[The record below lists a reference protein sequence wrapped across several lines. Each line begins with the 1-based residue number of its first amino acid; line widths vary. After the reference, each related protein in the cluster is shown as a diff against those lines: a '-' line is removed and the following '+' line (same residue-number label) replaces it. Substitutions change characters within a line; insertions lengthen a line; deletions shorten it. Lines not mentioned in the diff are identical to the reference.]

1 MKAVI
6 DKETTY
12 WSGKW
17 DGEDRVVCLPY
28 TGTQSSRTS
37 SGSEHL
43 TYDDRLPEALAERIR
58 GITGGSPMAVFLV
71 LLAGI
76 KGVLFRYTN
85 EENLIAGVPTF
96 PSGEA
101 SAPLLNPLL
110 LIKSRM
116 NKETSLKS
124 LLGGLKTAVGEAIA
138 HQQLPFWNYTGAL
151 ELPQTQDGRTLI
163 HTMISMDA
171 LHGEESHSRIASD
184 LSVRF
189 HLDGGSIAVRI
200 RYDGARYDAQT
211 VSRLTGH
218 LRQLLAVVLFQ
229 PELPLTEAQL
239 LTDEERTELT
249 ETFNETAA
257 LYEHDRSIHALFEDQ
272 VRRTPDAQALR
283 WEEGTLTY
291 RELNAQANAIGRTLL
306 AHGLR
311 PEQPVAIM
319 AERSAGMVAGIL
331 GILKAGGA
339 YVPVDPDYPEER
351 IRFLL
356 EDSGAKLLLA
366 QDRLQA
372 PAGFQGTVL
381 RLSLEAGLTAEE
393 EADPALICEPGSLAY
408 ILYTSGSTGR
418 PKGVMVEH
426 RSVVRLVRNTNYV
439 ALNEGTRILQTGAV
453 VFDAT
458 TFEIWG
464 ALLNGGV
471 LCFVPQEAILDAAK
485 LKAAIRG
492 LGINTMWLT
501 APLFNQLSQ
510 QEKGLFE
517 GLHTLIVGGDVL
529 SVPHI
534 NRVLEE
540 HPRLRLV
547 NGYGPTENTTFSTTH
562 AIEGIQES
570 AVPIGRPIANSTAYV
585 VDPAMNLMP
594 VGTWGEL
601 LVGGDG
607 VARGYLNRPELNE
620 EKFIPSP
627 FRAAERCYRTGDLV
641 RWRAD
646 GVLEYKGRID
656 SQVKIRGYRIETGEV
671 ETELLKHLGVKDA
684 VVVPLKDEAG
694 LYELAAYYVAE
705 GTLTPRELRTSLA
718 QELPAYMLPSYF
730 VPMDV
735 LPLTPNG
742 KVDRRALPAPDD
754 SAADQADFEAP
765 STAMELRLEP
775 LWRAVLSLKRP
786 VGRKDNF
793 FEIGGHSLRATKL
806 VAQVHKELGINI
818 QLKDIFKYPTLERMA
833 DELQTM
839 EKTEFASIRRVEE
852 QDDYGASSAQKRVYF
867 ASQQAGAELSY
878 NMPNILLL
886 EGPLDTGRLE
896 EAFRGLIARH
906 ETLRTSFCTV
916 DGEPRQVVHAE
927 VPFAI
932 ETIQVPGHEVGSL
945 AADFIRPF
953 DLSRAPLLRVGLV
966 QQSEE
971 RHILLFDTHHIV
983 SDGASMEVLV
993 DELASLYR
1001 GGDLTPLRIQYK
1013 DYAAWQQQRLQGE
1026 GYRAQ
1031 ERFWLDAFAGEPPV
1045 LDLPAD
1051 YARPAMKSFRGSIC
1065 EFKLTERQSEGLRR
1079 LARENGAT
1087 LYMVLLAVYKTLLH
1101 RYSSQEDL
1109 VVGTPVAGRPHAD
1122 LEPLIGMFVG
1132 TLPIRSYPEGS
1143 KTFVQYLEEIKEGT
1157 LQAFDHAEYP
1167 LEDLVERLGL
1177 KRELSRSPLFDTMF
1191 ALQTARNDSGE
1202 EEQEVTGG
1210 LRFAPYPSEHTV
1222 AKFDLTLF
1230 AVEEAEGL
1238 GCSFEYALSLFK
1250 RETVIRMAEHFSG
1263 LVDAVID
1270 NPQTELARL
1279 ELITPREKD
1288 SILGAFNDTDTKYP
1302 KDYTLHELF
1311 EEQAALR
1318 PDAPAVT
1325 FGNRQ
1330 LTYGELNGQANRLA
1344 RKLRAA
1350 GVCADRPVAMLT
1362 ERSTEMIIGILAVLK
1377 AGGAYVPMDP
1387 EYPEERLRFIMEDS
1401 GARELLTLTGLLDRA
1416 PEAERVILLDDEAS
1430 YDADA
1435 ANLEPVSG
1443 SGHLAYIMYTS
1454 GTTGRPKGNE
1464 TTHRNIIR
1472 VVRDTNYISIEPED
1486 SLLQLSSYAFD
1497 GSTFDIF
1504 GALLNG
1510 ARLVLVSKADLLE
1523 MTKLSMLI
1531 ASERISVLF
1540 ITTALFNVLV
1550 DLNLDSLSSLR
1561 KVLFGGERSSLAHVR
1576 KALEFLGP
1584 DRLLHV
1590 YGPTESTVF
1599 ATCYPVNEI
1608 GEGVVSLPIGRP
1620 IANTSAYIVQGGDP
1634 LRLAPIGVPG
1644 ELCVGGDGLARGYL
1658 NRPELTAEKFIP
1670 NPYRTEERLYRTGD
1684 LARWLP
1690 DGNIEFLGRIDHQ
1703 VKIRGH
1709 RIELGE
1715 VEAQILKAPSVQET
1729 IVLAWDDAEGSRQL
1743 AAYYV
1748 ADAPLSPGELRRF
1761 LARELPGYMIPAYF
1775 TRLEKMPLTPNG
1787 KIDRAALPAPS
1798 DQLDTGTPYEPPRT
1812 PAEAALA
1819 GVWQSVLGAKRVGIR
1834 DSFFDLGGDSI
1845 KAIQVSSRLLQ
1856 AGYKVEMKELFQY
1869 PTIAELGG
1877 RVRPAGRTADQEEA
1891 SGPVELTPILRWFL
1905 GEANEEPHHF
1915 NQSVMLYRPDGF
1927 REEAVRLAAAQVVK
1941 HHDALR
1947 MVFERSEEEGYSA
1960 RIRPSSEG
1968 EPFTLHTV
1976 DLRES
1981 ADPSAAVE
1989 QEAEAIQRSIDL
2001 GTGPLMKLGL
2011 FRCEDGDHLLLAIHH
2026 LAVDGVSWR
2035 ILFEDF
2041 ASAYEEALAGRTA
2054 ALPLKTDSFQLWA
2067 RSLSDYAAGSR
2078 MAAERAYWLS
2088 LADAQCPSLPK
2099 DYTAE
2104 ESSYVQDS
2112 ESVSVTWTAEETE
2125 LLLKQAHRAYNTEVN
2140 DLLLAALGLAV
2151 QRWTGQGKVLVNLE
2165 GHGREPIIP
2174 DMDITRTVGW
2184 FTSQFPVLLETD
2196 VDGDVG
2202 ENIKQVKEGLRAIP
2216 NKGIG
2221 YGLLKFLAEPEDSP
2235 LAALKPEISFNYLG
2249 QFDQDLE
2256 RSAIETSA
2264 YSSGM
2269 PLSGLTPRWYALD
2282 INGMISGGQLGLT
2295 ITYSRK
2301 EYRPET
2307 VQALADGLQTSL
2319 REVIRHCA
2327 AQQRR
2332 ELTPSDVTLRGMS
2345 AAELKG
2351 LASRTA
2357 HLGELEDVYP
2367 LTPMQAGMLFH
2378 SRYEPKSGAYF
2389 EQVTYNL
2396 HGSFDSEAFEKS
2408 LNGLISRHAVLRT
2421 NFLFGAADRP
2431 LQAVF
2436 RSRRAEYRYEDLR
2449 SLDEADREGRMATV
2463 IAEDAARGFD
2473 LGSDL
2478 LLRITVLRSGE
2489 TAYRFIWSFHHIV
2502 MDGWCL
2508 SVVNGEVFERYSAEL
2523 EGREAVLAPVTPYS
2537 DYIRWLQDQPKEE
2550 AASYWRQYLADYE
2563 QETKLPYGD
2572 TAAKEAGYTAAELTC
2587 ELGRD
2592 LTTRINRTAKAHQ
2605 VTFNTFMQTAWG
2617 IILQRYNNHGD
2628 AVFGSVVSGRPAHI
2642 PGVESM
2648 IGLFINTVPVRVR
2661 CEGQESVSALLR
2673 RIQEGALASQA
2684 YDYFPLYEI
2693 QSLAGGRQDLIH
2705 HIMVFENYPV
2715 EEQVEQLGG
2724 HPQAAFQISDV
2735 GMVEQTSYDFNLTV
2749 MPGEET
2755 AVKFEY
2761 NAELYSSR
2769 EIERIQGHL
2778 VHMLSQ
2784 MAEDPERSVES
2795 LELVTAGE
2803 KLALLESFGALPEG
2817 AEETSPLLFHELF
2830 EQQARRSPDETAV
2843 IFRDRSLTY
2852 GELNAR
2858 ANLLAVRLRESG
2870 IGREQ
2875 VVGILAERSVEMIT
2889 AVLAVWKAGG
2899 AYLPL
2904 DPDYPVERIEYML
2917 ENSRAQV
2924 LLTQSALTG
2933 LVAPWSDQ
2941 PEADRLVLN
2950 LDDEFLY
2957 NVNPDSV
2964 NPDSGG
2970 GEAAGLPNIN
2980 EPGDLAY
2987 VIYTSGTTGRPK
2999 GVMIEHRSLMSTAMA
3014 NRREYRLGEFPV
3026 RLLQLASFSFDVFAG
3041 DLTRALLNGG
3051 TMVICPKED
3060 RIDPERLHALIET
3073 YGLTLFEATPALVIP
3088 FLDYAARKD
3097 FSLTSLKLV
3106 ITSSDSCSVADYR
3119 VLQERWGSRIR
3130 IINSYGVTEAAID
3143 SSYYDEPLEKLPKT
3157 GHVPVGRAYMNARF
3171 YILDPQLR
3179 PVPVGVT
3186 GELCIGGPGVG
3197 RGYMHRPDLTAD
3209 KFIENP
3215 FVPGERIYRT
3225 GDAAR
3230 WIEDGNVDFIGRM
3243 DHQVKIRG
3251 YRIELG
3257 EIETA
3262 ILRFPGVKQA
3272 VVTDRTDERGSK
3284 YLCGYAAA
3292 ESELD
3297 LEALL
3302 QELRQSLPAH
3312 MVPARFMQ
3320 LERLPLTP
3328 NGKVDRKA
3336 LPEPE
3341 GRMMKGTEYVAPRS
3355 EGEARLAGIWQEV
3368 LGVELVGV
3376 KDSFFELGGHSLK
3389 VLELMRRIET
3399 DLGVEL
3405 PLRTVFEAP
3414 TLEALAAELVKSEL
3428 EPGSGTP
3435 VTRLN
3440 DSGPVQIFLFPPMI
3454 GSGLA
3459 FSELAKELDTY
3470 AVVYG
3475 LDYID
3480 DAPSEEEMLDRYVR
3494 AIIEVQ
3500 KEGPYLLG
3508 GYSMGG
3514 NLAFE
3519 VAKEMEKRGYTVSH
3533 LLMIDS
3539 ARIVRDYNLA
3549 SEELYR
3555 QVEESLD
3562 GVAEPFKQVLTGRH
3576 RARVHAYAEYGN
3588 RLVNR
3593 WSVQASVHNF
3603 IAAGGLVPGVSVRD
3617 DRLSWKHGT
3626 RAAYSEH
3633 MMKGGHDEILESGFV
3648 EANAQVLKSVLAGI
3662 AGQLQSESPE
3672 GTTV

>member
-28 TGTQSSRTS
+28 TGAQGSRITS
-37 SGSEHL
+37 GPETL
-43 TYDDRLPEALAERIR
+43 TYEEVLPESVTDRIL
-58 GITGGSPMAVFLV
+58 GITGGSPLAVFLV
-71 LLAGI
+71 LLAGM

-85 EENLIAGVPTF
+85 ETTLIAGVPTF
-96 PSGEA
+96 PPADAAE
-101 SAPLLNPLL
+101 PLLNPLL
-110 LIKSRM
+110 LIKSRLDQ
-116 NKETSLKS
+116 ETSLKT
-124 LLGGLKTAVGEAIA
+124 LLGVLKTAVGEAAA

-163 HTMISMDA
+163 HTIISMDS
-171 LHGEESHSRIASD
+171 LHGEESHSRIAAD

-189 HLDGGSIAVRI
+189 RLDGGRTAVRI
-200 RYDGARYDAQT
+200 RYDGSRYDAKAI
-211 VSRLTGH
+211 SRLTGH

-229 PELPLTEAQL
+229 PELPLSRVEM
-239 LTDEERTELT
+239 LTDEERSELT
-249 ETFNETAA
+249 GGFNRTAVP
-257 LYEHDRSIHALFEDQ
+257 YERDSSIHGLFEEQ
-272 VRRTPDAQALR
+272 VSRTPDAEALR
-283 WEEGTLTY
+283 WEEGALTY
-291 RELNAQANAIGRTLL
+291 RELNAQANGIARTLL

-319 AERSAGMVAGIL
+319 AERSAAMVAGIL

-351 IRFLL
+351 IGFLL

-366 QDRLQA
+366 QNSVQP
-372 PAGFQGTVL
+372 PAGFQGTVIP
-381 RLSLEAGLTAEE
+381 LSMEAGGAAEE
-393 EADPALICEPGSLAY
+393 GPVPAAVCEPGALAY

-426 RSVVRLVRNTNYV
+426 RSVVRLVRNTNY
-439 ALNEGTRILQTGAV
+439 AELNEDTRILQTGAV

-464 ALLNGGV
+464 ALLNGGL
-471 LCFVPQEAILDAAK
+471 LCFVPQEAILEAVK
-485 LKAAIRG
+485 LKSAIRRF
-492 LGINTMWLT
+492 GINTMWLT

-534 NRVLEE
+534 NRALEE
-540 HPRLRLV
+540 HPGLRLV

-562 AIEGIQES
+562 AIEGIQEA

-585 VDPAMNLMP
+585 VDPSMNLMP
-594 VGTWGEL
+594 VGAWGEL

-607 VARGYLNRPELNE
+607 VARGYLNRPELTE
-620 EKFIPSP
+620 DKFIRSP
-627 FRAAERCYRTGDLV
+627 FVAGERCYRTGDLV

-671 ETELLKHLGVKDA
+671 ESELLKLPGVRDA
-684 VVVPLKDEAG
+684 VVVPRKDEAG
-694 LYELAAYYVAE
+694 QYELAAYYVAE

-730 VPMDV
+730 VPLDV

-742 KVDRRALPAPDD
+742 KVDRRALPEPEAL
-754 SAADQADFEAP
+754 AADQADFEAP
-765 STAMELRLEP
+765 STVMELRLEP

-786 VGRKDNF
+786 VGRRDHF

-818 QLKDIFKYPTLERMA
+818 QLKDIFKYPTLESMA
-833 DELQTM
+833 RQLETM
-839 EKTEFASIRRVEE
+839 ESTGYASIERVEE
-852 QDDYGASSAQKRVYF
+852 QEDYPVSSAQKRIF
-867 ASQQAGAELSY
+867 FSSQQAGAELSY
-878 NMPNILLL
+878 NMPNILVL
-886 EGPLDTGRLE
+886 EGPLDAGRLE
-896 EAFRGLIARH
+896 DAFRRLIARH
-906 ETLRTSFCTV
+906 ETLRTSFHTV
-916 DGEPRQVVHAE
+916 DGEPRQAVHDE
-927 VPFAI
+927 VDFAI
-932 ETIQVPGHEVGSL
+932 DRLQ
-945 AADFIRPF
+945 AAGEEADTLVSGFVRPF
-953 DLSRAPLLRVGLV
+953 DLSLAPLLRVGLV
-966 QQSEE
+966 KSGPE
-971 RHILLFDTHHIV
+971 RHILLFDTHHII
-983 SDGASMEVLV
+983 SDGASMDVFVE
-993 DELASLYR
+993 ELASLYR
-1001 GGDLTPLRIQYK
+1001 GEDLPPLHIQYK
-1013 DYAAWQQQRLQGE
+1013 DYAAWQQDRLQGDL
-1026 GYRAQ
+1026 YREQ
-1031 ERFWLDAFAGEPPV
+1031 EHFWLDTFAGELPV
-1045 LDLPAD
+1045 LDLPTD
-1051 YARPAMKSFRGSIC
+1051 YARPAVKSFRGSVY
-1065 EFKLTERQSEGLRR
+1065 EFKLTERQNEGLRR
-1079 LARENGAT
+1079 LAQENGAT
-1087 LYMVLLAVYKTLLH
+1087 LYMVLLTAYKTLLH

-1109 VVGTPVAGRPHAD
+1109 VVGTPVAGRPHAE

-1132 TLPIRSYPEGS
+1132 TLPIRSYPEGA
-1143 KTFVQYLEEIKEGT
+1143 KTFLQYLQEIKEGT
-1157 LQAFDHAEYP
+1157 LQAFDHADYP
-1167 LEDLVERLGL
+1167 FEDLVERLGL

-1191 ALQTARNDSGE
+1191 ALQTAGGAPGE
-1202 EEQEVTGG
+1202 DAEPEAGG
-1210 LRFAPYPSEHTV
+1210 LRFAPYPTEHTV

-1230 AVEEAEGL
+1230 AAEEPDGL
-1238 GCSFEYALSLFK
+1238 GCSFEYAESLFNPVTI
-1250 RETVIRMAEHFSG
+1250 ERMAAHFSR
-1263 LVDAVID
+1263 LVDAVVSD
-1270 NPQTELARL
+1270 PEQPLAEL
-1279 ELITPREKD
+1279 ELITEGEREH
-1288 SILGAFNDTDTKYP
+1288 ILGAFNATETAYP
-1302 KDYTLHELF
+1302 KERTLHELF
-1311 EEQAALR
+1311 EEHAAQR

-1325 FGNRQ
+1325 FGDRQ

-1350 GVCADRPVAMLT
+1350 GVTADRPVAMLA
-1362 ERSTEMIIGILAVLK
+1362 ERSPEMVIGILAVLK

-1401 GARELLTLTGLLDRA
+1401 GARELLTLSGLLDRA
-1416 PEAERVILLDDEAS
+1416 PAAGRVILLDDEAS
-1430 YDADA
+1430 YDADE

-1443 SGHLAYIMYTS
+1443 SEHLAYIMYTS

-1472 VVRDTNYISIEPED
+1472 VVRDTNYITIGAED
-1486 SLLQLSSYAFD
+1486 TLLQLSSYAFD

-1510 ARLVLVSKADLLE
+1510 ARLVLVPKTDLLE
-1523 MTKLSMLI
+1523 MTKLSKLI

-1550 DLNLDSLSSLR
+1550 DLNLGSLSSLR
-1561 KVLFGGERSSLAHVR
+1561 KVLFGGERSSPAHVR
-1576 KALEFLGP
+1576 RALQFLGP

-1599 ATCYPVNEI
+1599 ATCYPVHELD
-1608 GEGVVSLPIGRP
+1608 EGSSSLPIGSP
-1620 IANTSAYIVQGGDP
+1620 IANTSVYIVQGGDP

-1658 NRPELTAEKFIP
+1658 NRPELTVEKFIP
-1670 NPYRTEERLYRTGD
+1670 NPYRTGERLYRTGD

-1729 IVLAWDDAEGSRQL
+1729 IVLAREDAEGSRQL

-1787 KIDRAALPAPS
+1787 KIDRAALPVPS

-1812 PAEAALA
+1812 PAEEALA
-1819 GVWQSVLGAKRVGIR
+1819 RVWQSVLGAKQVGIR

-1877 RVRPAGRTADQEEA
+1877 RVRPAGRTADQGEA

-1905 GEANEEPHHF
+1905 GEANAEPHHF

-1947 MVFERSEEEGYSA
+1947 MIFERSEEEGYSA
-1960 RIRPSSEG
+1960 RIRPSLEG
-1968 EPFTLHTV
+1968 ELFTLHTV

-2026 LAVDGVSWR
+2026 LVVDGVSWR

-2041 ASAYEEALAGRTA
+2041 ASAYEEALAGRAA

-2067 RSLSDYAAGSR
+2067 RSLADYAAGPR
-2078 MAAERAYWLS
+2078 MAAERDYWLG

-2112 ESVSVTWTAEETE
+2112 ESVSVTWTEEETE

-2184 FTSQFPVLLETD
+2184 FTSQFPVLLETG

-2269 PLSGLTPRWYALD
+2269 PLSGRTPRWYSLD

-2307 VQALADGLQTSL
+2307 VQALADGLQISL

-2345 AAELKG
+2345 AAELKE
-2351 LASRTA
+2351 LTSRTA

-2396 HGSFDSEAFEKS
+2396 YGTFDSEAFEKS

-2421 NFLFGAADRP
+2421 NFLFGASDRP

-2449 SLDEADREGRMATV
+2449 SLDEADREGHMAAV

-2478 LLRITVLRSGE
+2478 LLRIRVLRSSE
-2489 TAYRFIWSFHHIV
+2489 TAYRFIWSFHHII

-2572 TAAKEAGYTAAELTC
+2572 TAAKGSGYTAAELTC

-2592 LTTRINRTAKAHQ
+2592 LTNRINRTAKAHQ

-2661 CEGQESVSALLR
+2661 SEGKESVSALLR
-2673 RIQEGALASQA
+2673 RTQEGALASQA
-2684 YDYFPLYEI
+2684 YDYYPLYEI

-2761 NAELYSSR
+2761 NAELYSGR

-2778 VHMLSQ
+2778 VHMLAQ

-2803 KLALLESFGALPEG
+2803 REALLESFGALPEG
-2817 AEETSPLLFHELF
+2817 AEETRPLLFHELF
-2830 EQQARRSPDETAV
+2830 EQQARRSPEETAV
-2843 IFRDRSLTY
+2843 IFQDRSLTY

-2858 ANLLAVRLRESG
+2858 ASLLAVRLRESG

-2904 DPDYPVERIEYML
+2904 DPDYPAERIEYML
-2917 ENSRAQV
+2917 ENSKAQV
-2924 LLTQSALTG
+2924 LLTQAALTG
-2933 LVAPWSDQ
+2933 RVAPWSDQ
-2941 PEADRLVLN
+2941 PGADRLVLS
-2950 LDDEFLY
+2950 LDDESLY
-2957 NVNPDSV
+2957 SV
-2964 NPDSGG
+2964 NPDGG
-2970 GEAAGLPNIN
+2970 SVEAASLPNIN
-2980 EPGDLAY
+2980 APGDLAY

-3073 YGLTLFEATPALVIP
+3073 HGLTLFEATPALVVP

-3097 FSLTSLKLV
+3097 CALTSLKLV

-3119 VLQERWGSRIR
+3119 QLQERWGSRIR

-3197 RGYMHRPDLTAD
+3197 RGYMHRPDLTAE

-3230 WIEDGNVDFIGRM
+3230 WMEDGNVDFIGRM

-3272 VVTDRTDERGSK
+3272 VVIDRTDERGGK

-3292 ESELD
+3292 EAELD

-3302 QELRQSLPAH
+3302 KELRQSLPAH
-3312 MVPARFMQ
+3312 MVPARLMQ

-3341 GRMMKGTEYVAPRS
+3341 GRTLTGAEYVAPRS
-3355 EGEARLAGIWQEV
+3355 ENEKRLAGIWQEV
-3368 LGVELVGV
+3368 LGVETVGI
-3376 KDSFFELGGHSLK
+3376 KDNFFDLGGHSLK

-3399 DLGVEL
+3399 DLGLEL
-3405 PLRTVFEAP
+3405 PLRTVFETP
-3414 TLEALAAELVKSEL
+3414 TLEALAVEIVKSEL
-3428 EPGSGTP
+3428 DPGSGTP
-3435 VTRLN
+3435 ATRLN
-3440 DSGPVQIFLFPPMI
+3440 ASGPLRIFLFPPMI

-3459 FSELAKELDTY
+3459 FSELAVELDTH

-3480 DAPSEEEMLDRYVR
+3480 DAAGEEDMLDRYVR
-3494 AIIEVQ
+3494 AITEIQQES
-3500 KEGPYLLG
+3500 PFILG

-3519 VAKEMEKRGYTVSH
+3519 VTKEMEKRGYTVSH

-3539 ARIVRDYNLA
+3539 ARIVRDYNLDA
-3549 SEELYR
+3549 EELRR
-3555 QVEESLD
+3555 QVEASLE
-3562 GVAEPFKQVLTGRH
+3562 GVAEPFKEILTGRH
-3576 RARVHAYAEYGN
+3576 RERVHAYAQYGN

-3593 WSVQASVHNF
+3593 WSVQSSIHNF
-3603 IAAGGLVPGVSVRD
+3603 IAAGGLVPGVSVKD
-3617 DRLSWKHGT
+3617 DRLSWKQGT
-3626 RAAYSEH
+3626 RGAYTEH
-3633 MMKGGHDEILESGFV
+3633 MMKGGHDEILEHGYV
-3648 EANAQVLKSVLAGI
+3648 EANAQVLKSVLVEI
-3662 AGQLQSESPE
+3662 AGQLTSSSRE